1 MDSSVK
7 STADASAVYIVYELE
22 RRAYRLT
29 NAAFTIGRGA
39 ENSIVIREPSV
50 SRVHAELRPEG
61 EEYVLHT
68 SGATGT
74 RVNGEVVAAPHQLS
88 DGDRIDVGLVEFT
101 FRLSK
106 LPLGVTIV
114 DSPTA
119 DGHDADILTRRETI
133 SNPILGG
140 GFTPKE
146 KTSAVPILVVVA
158 HIIAAGA
165 AYFFLVMQ

>member
-1 MDSSVK
+1 MK
-7 STADASAVYIVYELE
+7 SRADASAVYIVYELE

-29 NAAFTIGRGA
+29 DAAFTIGRGA

-50 SRVHAELRPEG
+50 SRLHAELRPEG
-61 EEYVLHT
+61 DEYVLHT

-101 FRLSK
+101 FRRSK
-106 LPLGVTIV
+106 LPIGVSIV
-114 DSPTA
+114 DPPA
-119 DGHDADILTRRETI
+119 LDGHDADILTRRETI

-140 GFTPKE
+140 TFTPKQ
-146 KTSAVPILVVVA
+146 KTSIAPMLVVA
-158 HIIAAGA
+158 ILIAAGA

>member
-7 STADASAVYIVYELE
+7 SDPNKAVAYVVYELE
-22 RRAYRLT
+22 RRAYRLS

-61 EEYVLHT
+61 AEYVLHT

-74 RVNGEVVAAPHQLS
+74 RVNGEAVTAPHQLA

-101 FRLSK
+101 FRRSK
-106 LPLGVTIV
+106 LPLGVSVV
-114 DSPTA
+114 DPPTA
-119 DGHDADILTRRETI
+119 EGHDADILTRRETI
-133 SNPILGG
+133 TNPILGG
-140 GFTPKE
+140 TFTPKQ
-146 KTSAVPILVVVA
+146 KTSALPMLVVVA
-158 HIIAAGA
+158 IILAAA
-165 AYFFLVMQ
+165 AYYFLVMR